1 MKKLFALTLALTM
14 ILSMFAACGNTN
26 PPATN
31 PPATNPPATNA
42 PATNAPATNAATNPS
57 DAAPEDTTA
66 APLGEDTIVAGSLS
80 NHENG
85 WEVEAW
91 SEDSAGIYFNMWAN
105 DLPADTDWHVR
116 YQAHSGEVVKL
127 IRNGEVYPIGG
138 PGIGSL
144 VKFSTNG
151 YYLSFDKWITQELFP
166 LQEGDVVIVEGDFS
180 NPDNGYT
187 IHFDKTYIQLKVGGI
202 TKFTTTAPEG
212 ITE

>member
-1 MKKLFALTLALTM
+1 MKKLFALTLALVM
-14 ILSMFAACGNTN
+14 VVCMFAACGNETPETNPPASN

-31 PPATNPPATNA
+31 PPATNPTDPV
-42 PATNAPATNAATNPS
+42 
-57 DAAPEDTTA
+57 PEPTD
-66 APLGEDTIVAGSLS
+66 PDVIVASSLS

-105 DLPADTDWHVR
+105 DLPSDSDWHLR

-127 IRNGEVYPIGG
+127 IRNGEAYPIGG
-138 PGIGSL
+138 PGIGQL

-166 LQEGDVVIVEGDFS
+166 LQEGDVIIIEGDFS
-180 NPDNGYT
+180 NPENGYT
-187 IHFDKTYIQLKVGGI
+187 IHFDKTYVQLKVGGI
-202 TKFTTTAPEG
+202 TKFSTTAPEG